1 MVFNSAQEANYV
13 RNRLDGKI
21 AAGLEAAGFV
31 SFGFA
36 ATGFA
41 MIMSNEP
48 VDELSDLKG
57 KRVWVPEGDSISKAT
72 MDALSVTPIPL
83 PLTDVYTALQTG
95 ALDIIGMSSVGAV
108 ILQYHTKLKYVTD
121 VPLIYTTGFMAID
134 KKAFEKISAEDQ
146 RVVREILSALY
157 AKYDVLNL
165 KDDKE
170 AKQALFAAGLK
181 RVVPAAENLAEIR
194 KVLHASNAAMAKRG
208 VVSLEL
214 YEEMM
219 RYVAESREEQAA
231 VAAAE
236 EIIEAQ

>member
-1 MVFNSAQEANYV
+1 
-13 RNRLDGKI
+13 
-21 AAGLEAAGFV
+21 
-31 SFGFA
+31 
-36 ATGFA
+36 
-41 MIMSNEP
+41 
-48 VDELSDLKG
+48 
-57 KRVWVPEGDSISKAT
+57 

-134 KKAFEKISAEDQ
+134 KQAFGKISAEDQ

-181 RVVPAAENLAEIR
+181 RVVPDAENLAEIR

-231 VAAAE
+231 IAVAE
-236 EIIEAQ
+236 EKIEAQ

>member
-1 MVFNSAQEANYV
+1 
-13 RNRLDGKI
+13 
-21 AAGLEAAGFV
+21 
-31 SFGFA
+31 
-36 ATGFA
+36 
-41 MIMSNEP
+41 
-48 VDELSDLKG
+48 
-57 KRVWVPEGDSISKAT
+57 
-72 MDALSVTPIPL
+72 
-83 PLTDVYTALQTG
+83 
-95 ALDIIGMSSVGAV
+95 
-108 ILQYHTKLKYVTD
+108 
-121 VPLIYTTGFMAID
+121 MAID

>member
-1 MVFNSAQEANYV
+1 
-13 RNRLDGKI
+13 
-21 AAGLEAAGFV
+21 
-31 SFGFA
+31 
-36 ATGFA
+36 